1 MAKDIVKFRKFS
13 NDERDALALDKI
25 KFDSNTNT
33 LTLYS
38 SLDASI
44 KEEATIP
51 VSEVELDTQLETR
64 GKAADAKAVGD
75 AVRSVKAMIGAPL
88 TASQASDMVDNTKI
102 YVYTGNEEGY
112 QTGHW
117 YYYNGNTWVD
127 GGSYNASAYETD
139 KTLSIADKPADAKA
153 VGNALDNI
161 NEDIDDIKEEL
172 VDYINKKAVN
182 GLLYENNFLSLT
194 ADGEPVGEPVEIK
207 GGSGGGGGDGEN
219 AAIMTAQ
226 NTTGWLSKT
235 ISYGQSISLSI
246 TWSSTEDGISTGD
259 GTLTVYVGGSIKTT
273 MNVKQGNVVLE
284 VSDYLSIG
292 SNNVRLRVTDVYGN
306 YRIINYTINAMSLTI
321 SSNFDASGTFTVG
334 EPIQYTYTP
343 VGAVSKTVDFIIDGS
358 SIGTSV
364 VTTSGRQQTKAIQNL
379 THGAHS
385 LLVYFEAEVD
395 GEIVR
400 SNELYYELIV
410 VNSLFPNPIIST
422 TFRQTTAVQF
432 ATLTIPYRVYTPNS
446 LSSEVTLSANG
457 GQIATL
463 TINRDEQIWT
473 YRPDNVGTLI
483 LTIATGDTHRDIELT
498 ITQSDIDVEAETD
511 ALALYLTSYG
521 GSNNKPDPSKWEDTE
536 HRISARLT
544 NFNFVS
550 DGWLTDKDGVTVLR
564 IAGDARVVIPYKPFA
579 NDFRATGK
587 TIEIEFATRNIL
599 NYNATI
605 ISCMS
610 GGRGFQ
616 LTAQKAQISSEQRSI
631 STQYK
636 EDEHVRISFVVEK
649 RTEYR
654 LLYIYINGIMSGV
667 VQYPDDDDF
676 SQTNPVD
683 ISIGSN
689 EVTTDIYC
697 IRVYD
702 NNLTRYQILDNW
714 IADTQD
720 ITTKIARYNHN
731 NIYDEYGAI
740 TIENLPKDLPYMV
753 LEAPELPQYKGD
765 KKNVNGY
772 FVNPLDPSKSFGFTN
787 AQADVQGTSSQFYAR
802 KNYKIKYKNGFDMTS
817 SGEHVDDYMLTD
829 GTIPTNTF
837 TFKADVASSE
847 GANNVELVRLY
858 NDACPY
864 KTPPQKTDNRVRQG
878 IDGFPI
884 VIFWNDGQN
893 VTFVGKY
900 NANHDK
906 GTPEVFGFED
916 GDESWETL
924 NNSGVW
930 ALWQSADYSGNGWL
944 SDFEARYPEDN
955 TNPTSLQALA
965 AWIVTTDQSKA
976 TGNAL
981 SQSYTDVDGNVHTV
995 DNAAYRLA
1003 KFRTE
1008 AHNYME
1014 LDSVLFYY
1022 LFTELFLMVDSRA
1035 KNAFPSFL
1043 GGDKWCFLPYDMDTA
1058 IGIDNQGTLTYGYSL
1073 EDTDYIG
1080 TEPVYNGQNSVL
1092 WVNVRE
1098 AFYEELSE
1106 MYSELRSSGAIS
1118 YEKTEQMF
1126 EEHQNKW
1133 CEAIFN
1139 EDAWFKYIDPL
1150 IEDNNA
1156 DYLEMALGSKAEQRK
1171 WWLYNRFRYIDSKYS
1186 AGSTLTDYIR
1196 IRPGAVD
1203 SAITITPY
1211 ADLYASIK
1219 WDNDIAMAK
1228 AMAGNPVS
1236 IPCPYTQVGNNVV
1249 TILNASQLAS
1259 VGDLSGFKCRTADF
1273 SMASRLQYIKVGDN
1287 ASGYTNPNLLEL
1299 NVGNNPLLGTV
1310 DARNCTSLA
1319 TPIDLSGASNVE
1331 YVYFDGTQVT
1341 SVALP
1346 IGGILKVLHLPSSI
1360 TNLTIRNQPSIT
1372 NLTVGSYNNI
1382 STLRLENVPTLDTK
1396 AILRAIPSESR
1407 VRLIGFN
1414 WEATGSEEIEELLN
1428 ILDGMRGLDE
1438 NGNNTE
1444 KAQVSGT
1451 IHTATLTG
1459 SQIASYNQR
1468 YPYLT
1473 ITADHTTSI
1482 LRYYTYDGLTLLY
1495 TETVLDGGDGA
1506 YDGQPIRPAD
1516 DRYTYTFAGWTTTPY
1531 ANVEEDAT
1539 KQIIA
1544 DRTVYAAY
1552 EADGQKYIVRFYNG
1566 TTLLQT
1572 VYNVLY
1578 GGTAVYTGTT
1588 PRHPKE
1594 PDYFEFRGWSPSNT
1608 NITATTNC
1616 YAQYTDLRND
1626 LMKYLSGT
1634 LENYVSET
1642 NIDKIA
1648 QNAFSDLNS
1657 LRTIATPVT
1666 LVETNAFD
1674 GQTGLTTADFTNT
1687 SPVTI
1692 QANAMGVST
1701 LENLFLRSE
1710 TVSALSNINGIAPS
1724 KIAAGVGGI
1733 YVPSSLLEDYKIE
1746 SNWSWYADSIY
1757 PIGSYPVTDFSS
1769 ISDSWAEIIASIDNG
1784 TYATKYKLG
1793 DTKKLTINGYEVY
1806 MQIVAFDADVLE
1818 DGTTTVP
1825 ITFLM
1830 RGSAYTAPMNATGT
1844 TSGGWAESSMRSD
1857 LINNVLPTIGEPVVS
1872 RIKPVKKTYYNA
1884 NTQSTLSV
1892 VDKLWLPSYREMVG
1906 RNTYEDSGV
1915 IYTSF
1920 FDTPTK
1926 RVKYNINTGN
1936 AVGWWL
1942 RSAYNTSRFWNV
1954 QSTGGLQD
1962 GLGAN
1967 RNDDIAIGFCL
1978 G

>member
-1 MAKDIVKFRKFS
+1 MAKDAVKLRKFS
-13 NDERDALALDKI
+13 NDERDAFALDKV

-44 KEEATIP
+44 KEETTIP
-51 VSEVELDTQLETR
+51 VSGVELDDQLETR

-75 AVRSVKAMIGAPL
+75 AVRAVRAMIGTPL
-88 TASQASDMVDNTKI
+88 TAKTASDMVDTDKI
-102 YVYTGNEEGY
+102 YVYTGNETGY
-112 QTGHW
+112 INGNW
-117 YYYNGNTWVD
+117 YYYDGNAWAS
-127 GGSYNASAYETD
+127 GGAYNTFAYDTD
-139 KTLSIADKPADAKA
+139 TTLSISGRAADAKA
-153 VGNALDNI
+153 VGDALTDI
-161 NEDIDDIKEEL
+161 NEDISGIKEEL
-172 VDYINKKAVN
+172 VDYIDKKAVN

-194 ADGEPVGEPVEIK
+194 ADGEPVGDPVEIK
-207 GGSGGGGGDGEN
+207 GGGGGGEGGGN

-235 ISYGQSISLSI
+235 ISYGQSVSLSF
-246 TWSSTEDGISTGD
+246 TWSSTEDGLSTGD

-273 MNVKQGNVVLE
+273 MNVKQGSISLE
-284 VSDYLSIG
+284 VSNYLTIG
-292 SNNVRLRVTDVYGN
+292 SNNVRFRITDTYGN
-306 YRIINYTINAMSLTI
+306 YRVINYTINAMSLTI
-321 SSNFDASGTFTVG
+321 SSNFDATGTFTVG

-343 VGAVSKTVDFIIDGS
+343 VGAVSKTVNFIVDGS

-422 TFRQTTAVQF
+422 TFRQTTAVQY
-432 ATLTIPYRVYTPNS
+432 ATLTIPYRVYTPNN
-446 LSSEVTLSANG
+446 LSSEVILSVNG
-457 GQIATL
+457 TQITSL
-463 TINRDEQIWT
+463 TVNRDEQIWT

-483 LTIATGDTHRDIELT
+483 LTIATGDTYRSIELT
-498 ITQSDIDVEAETD
+498 ITQSDINVEAETD

-521 GSNNKPDPSKWEDTE
+521 GSNNKPDPSKWEDAE

-605 ISCMS
+605 VSCMS

-616 LTAQKAQISSEQRSI
+616 LTAQKAQISSEQRSV

-649 RTEYR
+649 RTEHR

-740 TIENLPKDLPYMV
+740 TIEKLPKDLPYMV
-753 LEAPELPQYKGD
+753 LEALELPQYKGD
-765 KKNVNGY
+765 KKDVNGY
-772 FVNPLDPSKSFGFTN
+772 FVHPLEPSRSFSFTG

-817 SGEHVDDYMLTD
+817 SGEHVDDYMLTS
-829 GTIPTNTF
+829 GTIPTDTF

-864 KTPPQKTDNRVRQG
+864 KTPPQEADSRVRQG

-906 GTPEVFGFED
+906 GTPEVFGFEN

-930 ALWQSADYSGNGWL
+930 ALWQSADYSTGGWL
-944 SDFEARYPEDN
+944 SDYEARYPDKN
-955 TNPTSLQALA
+955 TNPINLQALA

-976 TGNAL
+976 TGNTL
-981 SQSYTDVDGNVHTV
+981 SQPYTDVDGNTHTV
-995 DNAAYRLA
+995 DNAKYRLE

-1008 AHNYME
+1008 AHLYME

-1092 WVNVRE
+1092 WINVRE

-1196 IRPGAVD
+1196 IRPA
-1203 SAITITPY
+1203 
-1211 ADLYASIK
+1211 
-1219 WDNDIAMAK
+1219 
-1228 AMAGNPVS
+1228 
-1236 IPCPYTQVGNNVV
+1236 
-1249 TILNASQLAS
+1249 
-1259 VGDLSGFKCRTADF
+1259 
-1273 SMASRLQYIKVGDN
+1273 
-1287 ASGYTNPNLLEL
+1287 LL
-1299 NVGNNPLLGTV
+1299 
-1310 DARNCTSLA
+1310 
-1319 TPIDLSGASNVE
+1319 
-1331 YVYFDGTQVT
+1331 
-1341 SVALP
+1341 
-1346 IGGILKVLHLPSSI
+1346 
-1360 TNLTIRNQPSIT
+1360 
-1372 NLTVGSYNNI
+1372 
-1382 STLRLENVPTLDTK
+1382 TLRLLSLHTP
-1396 AILRAIPSESR
+1396 IY
-1407 VRLIGFN
+1407 
-1414 WEATGSEEIEELLN
+1414 
-1428 ILDGMRGLDE
+1428 MR
-1438 NGNNTE
+1438 
-1444 KAQVSGT
+1444 QS
-1451 IHTATLTG
+1451 
-1459 SQIASYNQR
+1459 
-1468 YPYLT
+1468 
-1473 ITADHTTSI
+1473 
-1482 LRYYTYDGLTLLY
+1482 
-1495 TETVLDGGDGA
+1495 
-1506 YDGQPIRPAD
+1506 
-1516 DRYTYTFAGWTTTPY
+1516 
-1531 ANVEEDAT
+1531 
-1539 KQIIA
+1539 
-1544 DRTVYAAY
+1544 
-1552 EADGQKYIVRFYNG
+1552 
-1566 TTLLQT
+1566 
-1572 VYNVLY
+1572 
-1578 GGTAVYTGTT
+1578 
-1588 PRHPKE
+1588 
-1594 PDYFEFRGWSPSNT
+1594 
-1608 NITATTNC
+1608 
-1616 YAQYTDLRND
+1616 
-1626 LMKYLSGT
+1626 
-1634 LENYVSET
+1634 
-1642 NIDKIA
+1642 
-1648 QNAFSDLNS
+1648 
-1657 LRTIATPVT
+1657 
-1666 LVETNAFD
+1666 
-1674 GQTGLTTADFTNT
+1674 
-1687 SPVTI
+1687 
-1692 QANAMGVST
+1692 
-1701 LENLFLRSE
+1701 
-1710 TVSALSNINGIAPS
+1710 NGITIS
-1724 KIAAGVGGI
+1724 QWLKQW
-1733 YVPSSLLEDYKIE
+1733 LEI
-1746 SNWSWYADSIY
+1746 
-1757 PIGSYPVTDFSS
+1757 
-1769 ISDSWAEIIASIDNG
+1769 
-1784 TYATKYKLG
+1784 L
-1793 DTKKLTINGYEVY
+1793 
-1806 MQIVAFDADVLE
+1806 
-1818 DGTTTVP
+1818 
-1825 ITFLM
+1825 
-1830 RGSAYTAPMNATGT
+1830 
-1844 TSGGWAESSMRSD
+1844 
-1857 LINNVLPTIGEPVVS
+1857 
-1872 RIKPVKKTYYNA
+1872 
-1884 NTQSTLSV
+1884 
-1892 VDKLWLPSYREMVG
+1892 
-1906 RNTYEDSGV
+1906 
-1915 IYTSF
+1915 
-1920 FDTPTK
+1920 
-1926 RVKYNINTGN
+1926 
-1936 AVGWWL
+1936 
-1942 RSAYNTSRFWNV
+1942 
-1954 QSTGGLQD
+1954 
-1962 GLGAN
+1962 
-1967 RNDDIAIGFCL
+1967 
-1978 G
+1978 

>member
-1 MAKDIVKFRKFS
+1 MAKDAVKLRKFS
-13 NDERDALALDKI
+13 NDERDALALDKV

-44 KEEATIP
+44 KEETTIP
-51 VSEVELDTQLETR
+51 VSGVELDDQLETR

-75 AVRSVKAMIGAPL
+75 AVRAVRAMIGTPL
-88 TASQASDMVDNTKI
+88 TAKTASDMVDTDKI
-102 YVYTGNEEGY
+102 YVYTGNETGY
-112 QTGHW
+112 INGNW
-117 YYYNGNTWVD
+117 YYYDGNAWVA
-127 GGSYNASAYETD
+127 GGAYNTFAYDTD
-139 KTLSIADKPADAKA
+139 TTLSISGRAADAKA
-153 VGNALDNI
+153 VGDALTDI
-161 NEDIDDIKEEL
+161 NEDISGIKEEL
-172 VDYINKKAVN
+172 VDYIDKKAVN

-194 ADGEPVGEPVEIK
+194 ADGEPVGDPVEIK
-207 GGSGGGGGDGEN
+207 SGGGGGEGGGN

-235 ISYGQSISLSI
+235 ISYGQSVSLSF
-246 TWSSTEDGISTGD
+246 TWSSTEDGLSTGD

-273 MNVKQGNVVLE
+273 MNVKQGSISLE
-284 VSDYLSIG
+284 VSNYLTIG
-292 SNNVRLRVTDVYGN
+292 SNNVRLRITDTYGN
-306 YRIINYTINAMSLTI
+306 YRVINYTINAMSLTI
-321 SSNFDASGTFTVG
+321 SSNFDATGTFTVG
-334 EPIQYTYTP
+334 EPVQYTYTP
-343 VGAVSKTVDFIIDGS
+343 VGAVSKTVYFIVDGS
-358 SIGTSV
+358 PIGTSV
-364 VTTSGRQQTKAIQNL
+364 VTTSGRQQTKTIQNL

-385 LLVYFEAEVD
+385 LLVYFEAEID
-395 GEIVR
+395 GETVR

-410 VNSLFPNPIIST
+410 VNSLFPTPIIST
-422 TFRQTTAVQF
+422 TFRQTTAAQY
-432 ATLTIPYRVYTPNS
+432 ATLTIPYRVYTPNN
-446 LSSEVTLSANG
+446 LSSDIVLSANG
-457 GQIATL
+457 REIATL
-463 TINRDEQIWT
+463 TVNRDEQTWT
-473 YRPDNVGTLI
+473 YRPDNVGTLT
-483 LTIATGDTHRDIELT
+483 LTIATGDVSRNIELT

-521 GSNNKPDPSKWEDTE
+521 GSNNKPDPSKWEDAE

-605 ISCMS
+605 VSCMS

-616 LTAQKAQISSEQRSI
+616 LTAQKAQINSEQRSV

-649 RTEYR
+649 RTEHR

-702 NNLTRYQILDNW
+702 NDLTRYQILDNW

-765 KKNVNGY
+765 KKDVNGY
-772 FVNPLDPSKSFGFTN
+772 FVHPLEPSRSFSFTG

-817 SGEHVDDYMLTD
+817 SGEHADDYMLTS
-829 GTIPTNTF
+829 GTIPTDTF

-864 KTPPQKTDNRVRQG
+864 KTPPQEADSRVRQG

-906 GTPEVFGFED
+906 STAEVFGFEN

-930 ALWQSADYSGNGWL
+930 ALWQSADYSTDGWL
-944 SDFEARYPEDN
+944 SDYEARYPDKN
-955 TNPTSLQALA
+955 TNPINLQALA

-976 TGNAL
+976 TGNTL
-981 SQSYTDVDGNVHTV
+981 SQPYTDVDGNTHTV
-995 DNAAYRLA
+995 DNAKYRLA

-1043 GGDKWCFLPYDMDTA
+1043 SGDKWCFLPYDMDTA

-1092 WVNVRE
+1092 WINVRE

-1236 IPCPYTQVGNNVV
+1236 IPCPYVQVGNNVV

-1273 SMASRLQYIKVGDN
+1273 SMASRLQYIKVGDS

-1372 NLTVGSYNNI
+1372 DLSVGSYNNI

-1396 AILRAIPSESR
+1396 TILRAIPSESR

-1451 IHTATLTG
+1451 IHTARLTG

-1482 LRYYTYDGLTLLY
+1482 LRYYTYDGVTLLY
-1495 TETVLDGGDGA
+1495 TETVLDGGDGT

-1516 DRYTYTFAGWTTTPY
+1516 DRYTYTFAGWTTTPF
-1531 ANVEEDAT
+1531 ANVEEDAI
-1539 KQIIA
+1539 KQVIA
-1544 DRTVYAAY
+1544 DRDVYAAY

-1616 YAQYTDLRND
+1616 YAQYTDLRNN
-1626 LMKYLSGT
+1626 LIKYLSGT
-1634 LENYVSET
+1634 LEEYITET
-1642 NIDKIA
+1642 NTNKIG
-1648 QNAFSDLNS
+1648 QNAFTSLDS
-1657 LRTIATPVT
+1657 LRTMTTPVT
-1666 LVETNAFD
+1666 LVETNAFYS
-1674 GQTGLTTADFTNT
+1674 QTGLVTADFTNT

-1692 QANAMGVST
+1692 QPDAMGVNT
-1701 LENLFLRSE
+1701 LENIFLRSE
-1710 TVSALSNINGIAPS
+1710 TLSALGNISGIAPS

-1757 PIGSYPVTDFSS
+1757 PIDSYPVTDFSS
-1769 ISDSWAEIIASIDNG
+1769 ISDSWDEIIASIDNG
-1784 TYATKYKLG
+1784 TYATKYKIG
-1793 DTKKLTINGYEVY
+1793 DTKRLLVNGYNVY
-1806 MQIVAFDADVLE
+1806 MQIIAFDTDVLE
-1818 DGTTTVP
+1818 DGVTTVP

-1830 RGSAYTAPMNATGT
+1830 RGSAYTAPMNATAT
-1844 TSGGWAESSMRSD
+1844 TSGGWAESLMRSD
-1857 LINNVLPTIGEPVVS
+1857 LENNVLPTIDESVAS

-1884 NTQSTLSV
+1884 DTQSTLST

-1906 RNTYEDSGV
+1906 RDTYEDSGV
-1915 IYTSF
+1915 VYTSF
-1920 FDTPTK
+1920 FDTSTK
-1926 RVKYNINTGN
+1926 RIKYNINTGDSI
-1936 AVGWWL
+1936 GWWL
-1942 RSAYNTSRFWNV
+1942 RSAYNESRFWNIM
-1954 QSTGGLQD
+1954 SNGGLQN
-1962 GLGAN
+1962 GLPAS